1 MDFALL
7 GLAALREQA
16 RRVFSPPKPA
26 RNRLD
31 SRTLVRTPSITGGMG
46 SCGTPRI
53 RKTISA
59 ASPGESTLEP
69 MPTPC
74 TPDFLIH
81 SSARAAW
88 TTFARAI
95 SASGTEYTSC
105 GSGADCSNAALSP
118 ADSTPR
124 FENRSASMIRV
135 RTPSTWV
142 GIFVRD

>member
-7 GLAALREQA
+7 GLAALRGQA
-16 RRVFSPPKPA
+16 RRGCSPPKPA

-53 RKTISA
+53 RKIISA

-74 TPDFLIH
+74 TPAFFIH
-81 SSARAAW
+81 SSACGPHRPGW
-88 TTFARAI
+88 EYL
-95 SASGTEYTSC
+95 SATDLSSRKTGLQVRL
-105 GSGADCSNAALSP
+105 DCHSSLPLPPPGLRDAQAV
-118 ADSTPR
+118 
-124 FENRSASMIRV
+124 RV
-135 RTPSTWV
+135 RGHPAP
-142 GIFVRD
+142 